1 MNAYLPFPGN
11 ASRSKR
17 FVAGGILLGCLVY
30 LLARAPLGLAAI
42 GLAAALAV
50 TSILLSPTI
59 GIVLVAT
66 AIPFGRLM
74 PVLPGINLVDV
85 LVGFT
90 LLAWLLQGMARRRIV
105 FHPPPLTWPLL
116 AFVWVCG
123 LSLTQASSWREGVTE
138 WMKWVEFAVLYL
150 LGAQVLNRRS
160 NRIVIASLVLAGI
173 AQAGIGAY
181 QFLGQ
186 VGPEAF
192 TLSSRF
198 LRAYGTFQQPNPY
211 AGYLGYLAPP
221 AVSLAVALGGRWWA
235 SRRPRDLAAA
245 AGWAVSGGAL
255 GAGILMSWSRG
266 AWIALTA
273 SMVVVAGLRS
283 RRSTAAILA
292 AGLLLVLLTTLA
304 GTGWLPNSVVSRIS
318 NLGSTLVGSDLA
330 QTEITDANF
339 SVLERLAHWQAGIR
353 MFEDHPWLGVG
364 IGNFGVTYT
373 AYAPPHWYEPL
384 GHAHNIFINFLAETG
399 ALGLGAFG
407 VFWLAIGWLTG
418 RQAIRGNSYQRAL
431 ALGILGTWVYLSIH
445 SIFDNL
451 FVQHIQL
458 QLALLLA
465 ALTAE
470 NTQTILRTH

>member
-1 MNAYLPFPGN
+1 MNAYPPFPVN
-11 ASRSKR
+11 ASRSRR
-17 FVAGGILLGCLVY
+17 FVAGGILLGCLAY
-30 LLARAPLGLAAI
+30 LLARAPLELAAI

-50 TSILLSPTI
+50 TTILLSPTI
-59 GIVLVAT
+59 GIVLVAA

-85 LVGFT
+85 LVGFA
-90 LLAWLLQGMARRRIV
+90 LLAWLLQGMAKRRIV
-105 FHPPPLTWPLL
+105 FRPPPLMWPLL

-138 WMKWVEFAVLYL
+138 WMKWVEFAALYL

-160 NRIVIASLVLAGI
+160 NRTVIASLVLAGV
-173 AQAGIGAY
+173 AQVGIGAY
-181 QFLGQ
+181 QFWGQ

-192 TLSSRF
+192 MLSGRF
-198 LRAYGTFQQPNPY
+198 MRAYGTFQQPNPY

-221 AVSLAVALGGRWWA
+221 AVSLAITMGGCWWA

-245 AGWAVSGGAL
+245 AVWAVIGGAL

-283 RRSTAAILA
+283 RRSTAAIFA
-292 AGLLLVLLTTLA
+292 AALLLVLLTALL
-304 GTGWLPNSVVSRIS
+304 GTGWLPDSIVARIGD
-318 NLGSTLVGSDLA
+318 LGNTIVGSDLA

-339 SVLERLAHWQAGIR
+339 SVLERLAHWQAGIG

-364 IGNFGVTYT
+364 IGNFGVTYA

-399 ALGLGAFG
+399 TLGLGTFG
-407 VFWLAIGWLTG
+407 IFWLGIGWLTW
-418 RQAIRGNSYQRAL
+418 RQAVRGNGYQRAL
-431 ALGILGTWVYLSIH
+431 ALGILGTWIYLNTH
-445 SIFDNL
+445 SVFDNL

-465 ALTAE
+465 VLTSE
-470 NTQTILRTH
+470 THRSS